1 MPVPDAEIVSDGFEA
16 SEVIVTVPL
25 ADPEE
30 VGANLTL
37 TLAVAP
43 AAKVKGVVIPLTV
56 KPEPAIPT

>member
-1 MPVPDAEIVSDGFEA
+1 MVSDGLEA

-37 TLAVAP
+37 TFAVAP
-43 AAKVKGVVIPLTV
+43 AAKVNGVVMPLTV
-56 KPEPAIPT
+56 KPVPVIPT

>member
-1 MPVPDAEIVSDGFEA
+1 VPEAEIVSDGFEA

-30 VGANLTL
+30 PGANLTL

-56 KPEPAIPT
+56 KPVPVIPT